1 VFRMSGLSSNGFAG
15 TLEAVEQLIH
25 PDDREPMRARRAA
38 ALETP
43 GPYEN
48 AFRIRR
54 PDGEERWLE
63 LRGKIRRSPGG
74 APLSIFGVVWDV
86 TERKV
91 IEAEHDRLVS
101 IIEESPDIIKSAT
114 PDGRVLY
121 LNAAGRRKLGIGATE
136 VIRHLH
142 MKDIRTP
149 EAWRKTLEV
158 QLPMAARYGSW
169 SGESVLLARD
179 GREVPVSQVIVAHKD
194 AHGDVAYY
202 STMCRDIT
210 QQQRA
215 AERQLLLVRELNHR
229 TNNLLAVIRSIV
241 SSTFVDDRPVDEAR
255 DVLLERLQALGRVHA
270 LLGQTQWNG
279 ASLQNLIDEELAAII
294 GRGRIEGPPV
304 TLTAEAT
311 QTFAL
316 VLHELATNAAKYGAL
331 SVPKGEVVVSWGIRG
346 EGDQACLRF
355 LWRERGGPP
364 VAPPQREG
372 FGRMLLVDVAALDFA
387 TRPRLAFDKE
397 GLRYEFEA
405 PLARVAEPK
414 SPAGATAP
422 LANG

>member
-1 VFRMSGLSSNGFAG
+1 
-15 TLEAVEQLIH
+15 
-25 PDDREPMRARRAA
+25 
-38 ALETP
+38 
-43 GPYEN
+43 
-48 AFRIRR
+48 
-54 PDGEERWLE
+54 
-63 LRGKIRRSPGG
+63 
-74 APLSIFGVVWDV
+74 
-86 TERKV
+86 
-91 IEAEHDRLVS
+91 
-101 IIEESPDIIKSAT
+101 
-114 PDGRVLY
+114 
-121 LNAAGRRKLGIGATE
+121 
-136 VIRHLH
+136 
-142 MKDIRTP
+142 
-149 EAWRKTLEV
+149 V
-158 QLPMAARYGSW
+158 QLPMAVRYGSW
-169 SGESVLLARD
+169 SGESMLLARD

-202 STMCRDIT
+202 STICRDIT
-210 QQQRA
+210 QQKRT
-215 AERQLLLVRELNHR
+215 AERQQLLVRELNHR

-241 SSTFVDDRPVDEAR
+241 SSTFVGDRPVEEAR
-255 DVLLERLQALGRVHA
+255 NVLLERLQALGRVHA

-279 ASLQNLIDEELAAII
+279 ASLQHLIDEELAAII
-294 GRGRIEGPPV
+294 GRGHIEGPPV

-346 EGDQACLRF
+346 EGDRACLRF

-364 VAPPQREG
+364 VAAPQREG

-414 SPAGATAP
+414 ASAGAAAP
-422 LANG
+422 VANG